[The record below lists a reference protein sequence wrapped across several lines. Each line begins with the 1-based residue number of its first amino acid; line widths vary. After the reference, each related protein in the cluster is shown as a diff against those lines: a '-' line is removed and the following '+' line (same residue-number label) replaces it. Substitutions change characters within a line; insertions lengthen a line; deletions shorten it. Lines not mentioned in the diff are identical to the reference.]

1 MSGFMQIGGKVLNIQ
16 EAAEKLNSMGLDASD
31 FSEAMHV
38 FNLEFP
44 FEVAIVSG
52 DGCEGSIRSSYKE
65 ITEAEA
71 I

>member
-1 MSGFMQIGGKVLNIQ
+1 MSGFMRIGGKVLNIQ
-16 EAAEKLNSMGLDASD
+16 EAAEKLNGMCLDAGD

-38 FNLEFP
+38 FKLEFP

-52 DGCEGSIRSSYKE
+52 DNCEGSIQSTSQE
-65 ITEAEA
+65 ITAAEA